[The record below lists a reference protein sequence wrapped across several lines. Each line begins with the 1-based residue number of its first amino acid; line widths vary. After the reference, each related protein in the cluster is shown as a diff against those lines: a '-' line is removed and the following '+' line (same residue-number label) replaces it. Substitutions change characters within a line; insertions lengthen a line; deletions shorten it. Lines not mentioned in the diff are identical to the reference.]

1 MDHSL
6 CIILGFIMLFT
17 IVILAIKSDNNSKSN
32 SLKVWD
38 AFNLAEQIVKYR
50 QLRITRFNSERSVL
64 GKFLVDEFTTRDGH
78 LRIERLASVAR
89 NDSYSVYLNFVKIAY
104 WECMS
109 NQTKVNPSTF
119 VYTKSFTKEN
129 LGPYFE
135 GIDVS

>member
-6 CIILGFIMLFT
+6 CITLGFIMLFT

-50 QLRITRFNSERSVL
+50 QLRITKFNSDRSVL
-64 GKFLVDEFTTRDGH
+64 GKFLVEEFTTRDGH

-129 LGPYFE
+129 LDPYFE

>member
-6 CIILGFIMLFT
+6 CITLGFIMLFT

>member
-1 MDHSL
+1 
-6 CIILGFIMLFT
+6 MLFT

-50 QLRITRFNSERSVL
+50 QLRITRFSSERSVL

-129 LGPYFE
+129 LDPYFE

>member
-1 MDHSL
+1 
-6 CIILGFIMLFT
+6 MLFT
-17 IVILAIKSDNNSKSN
+17 IVILAIKSDNKSKSN

-78 LRIERLASVAR
+78 LRIECLASVAR
-89 NDSYSVYLNFVKIAY
+89 NDSYSVYFNFVKIAY

>member
-1 MDHSL
+1 
-6 CIILGFIMLFT
+6 MLFT

-50 QLRITRFNSERSVL
+50 QLRITKFNSDRSVL
-64 GKFLVDEFTTRDGH
+64 GKFLVEEFTTRDGH

>member
-1 MDHSL
+1 MF
-6 CIILGFIMLFT
+6 FI
-17 IVILAIKSDNNSKSN
+17 IVILVIKSDNNS
-32 SLKVWD
+32 LKIWD

-64 GKFLVDEFTTRDGH
+64 GKFLVEEFTTRDGH
-78 LRIERLASVAR
+78 LKIERLASVAR

-104 WECMS
+104 WECTS
-109 NQTKVNPSTF
+109 KQTKVNPSTF

-135 GIDVS
+135 GIDLS